1 MSAADTTLLF
11 LHVPK
16 TAGISIST
24 ALANK
29 FPQQELF
36 HVRSVTHEQAPKFS
50 RHYGPEAEFRAL
62 PLEQRGKFRCVLG
75 HFQYGLHDA
84 IPGNAQYFTL
94 LRNPL
99 ERYVSQVAQYNRMV
113 AAGEFGP
120 DARQA
125 TLQEYRSLR
134 PAHFANPQT
143 RWVSGLTEGQ
153 LASLSAEQTL
163 AIAKRNLAEHFC
175 VVGAVERM
183 DDSLEILA
191 RVRGWDGL
199 PIGRENASK
208 VRPSY
213 DEFTTAERDDFEAH
227 NQLDR
232 QLWQMAGERLNAQL
246 EEIPRV
252 VAMRPKVFSLHR
264 LTQAWTRRRAA

>member
-1 MSAADTTLLF
+1 MSAAETTLLF

-24 ALANK
+24 ALATK
-29 FPQQELF
+29 FPEHGMF
-36 HVRSVTHEQAPKFS
+36 HIRSATHELAPKFS

-62 PLEQRGKFRCVLG
+62 PLAQRGNFRCVLG

-84 IPGNAQYFTL
+84 IPGKAQYFTL

-125 TLQEYRSLR
+125 TLQEYRSVR

-183 DDSLEILA
+183 DDSLEILT
-191 RVRGWDGL
+191 RVRGWETL

-208 VRPSY
+208 VRPSC
-213 DEFTTAERDDFEAH
+213 DEFTAAEREEFEAN
-227 NQLDR
+227 NQLDW
-232 QLWQMAGERLNAQL
+232 QLWQMAFERLDAAFD
-246 EEIPRV
+246 EIPRV
-252 VAMRPKVFSLHR
+252 ATTRPKVFAFRR
-264 LTQAWTRRRAA
+264 LTQAITRRRAA